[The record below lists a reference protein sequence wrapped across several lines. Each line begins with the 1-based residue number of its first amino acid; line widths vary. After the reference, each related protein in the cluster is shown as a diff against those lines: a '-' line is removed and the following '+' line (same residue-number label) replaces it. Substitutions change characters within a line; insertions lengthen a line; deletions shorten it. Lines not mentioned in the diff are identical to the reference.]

1 MELSNE
7 LEQFIRDRIE
17 TIDYMPEGEDKEK
30 AIKNLVELMKAN
42 SDNLR
47 TVYQNSLEMA
57 RLDSNET
64 LEREKLVHTKELELL
79 RFEHENK
86 LEELRASYA
95 KEQKRL
101 EKTGAP
107 EKVFQYALRVCE
119 IGVPVGLFVVA
130 TAIENE
136 NGFINS
142 MSKTL
147 LTKLPLYRK

>member
-1 MELSNE
+1 MELS
-7 LEQFIRDRIE
+7 LEQFIKDRIE
-17 TIDYMPEGEDKEK
+17 TIDHMPEGEDKEK
-30 AIKNLVELMKAN
+30 SIKNLVELIKVDTE
-42 SDNLR
+42 SIK
-47 TVYQNSLEMA
+47 TTYQNSFEMA
-57 RLDSNET
+57 KLDSDEV
-64 LEREKLVHTKELELL
+64 LEREKLAQAKELELL

-86 LEELRASYA
+86 LEELRAAYA

-107 EKVFQYALRVCE
+107 EKAFQYALRVCE

-136 NGFINS
+136 NGFVNS
-142 MSKTL
+142 MTKTL

>member
-1 MELSNE
+1 MELS
-7 LEQFIRDRIE
+7 LEQFIKDRIE
-17 TIDYMPEGEDKEK
+17 TIDHMPEGEDKEK
-30 AIKNLVELMKAN
+30 AIKNLVELMKCN
-42 SDNLR
+42 TESIK
-47 TVYQNSLEMA
+47 TTYQNSFEMA
-57 RLDSNET
+57 KLDSDE
-64 LEREKLVHTKELELL
+64 LIEREKLAQAKELELL

-86 LEELRASYA
+86 LEEIRAA
-95 KEQKRL
+95 FAREQKRL

-119 IGVPVGLFVVA
+119 IGVPVGLFVFA

>member
-1 MELSNE
+1 MELS
-7 LEQFIRDRIE
+7 LEQFIKDRVE
-17 TIDYMPEGEDKEK
+17 TIDRMPEGEDKEK

-42 SDNLR
+42 TESLK
-47 TVYQNSLEMA
+47 TAYQNSFEMA
-57 RLDSNET
+57 KLDSDEV
-64 LEREKLVHTKELELL
+64 LEREKLAQAKEVELL
-79 RFEHENK
+79 RFDHEYK
-86 LEELRASYA
+86 LEELRAAYA